1 VAGPVQGPGFDRV
14 TGSVLFLKKKKLKRR
29 RFSKK
34 KGQNSTGLQ
43 PGHLVNPQGK
53 PGHTGFF
60 LSLFFL

>member
-14 TGSVLFLKKKKLKRR
+14 TGSVLFLKKKLKRR

-34 KGQNSTGLQ
+34 KRQNSTGLQ
-43 PGHLVNPQGK
+43 PGHRVNPQGK